1 MAEEKKYEIN
11 IDPRILELLGP
22 NLYTNIY
29 YVLAELIANAYDAEA
44 HNVYILSKEDRIIVE
59 DDGNGMSYKDKDV
72 AKYLNVASESRK
84 TKDDAITPKLKRKKM
99 GRKGV
104 GKLAALSVSDAVWVK
119 TIKNKEKSGFI
130 LSRHISDDH
139 LLNPLEEN
147 SITFTYVKEHGTA
160 IEMTKPEYKL
170 PKSLETLKKNL
181 LKMFPLVDKNFQI
194 HLVRGKEEVIINDFE
209 KEIIGQLGTLITL
222 GKDFESLEENYK
234 CDFPDF
240 YEKLVD
246 IRDIK
251 TIPVSMDDKFGNEN
265 EYIME
270 IKGWIGTYR
279 STKGRKKSVTD
290 FPDNFISLYANKK
303 MGEFNVLPYVGQ
315 NKLNEVYVVGQLHID
330 LFEDT
335 ELPDMSL
342 SNRQGYKTDDT
353 RYVLAMEYVRETL
366 LPDILKLRE
375 NYAGLKKK
383 DSETKKWNE
392 RKKKEEELKRNVKK
406 FKEDTSKSVADK
418 ISKNIDNKSYE
429 EVKKIVEAEI
439 ESGSSQLGLK
449 AEVDSQKKKILI
461 SHTKKDKDFADIIY
475 NMLVYNGVP
484 SKDILYTNCDDED
497 ARIPD
502 EMEIYEYLRS
512 FFVDSISTQKI
523 YVIYVTSQD
532 MGQSWGA
539 VSEVGAGWITQVNHK
554 IFNIGSFTP
563 GHPLDDARQ
572 WLQAKR
578 SEGEIYVDNV
588 NYDVFCVKIEAICK
602 DLGYPCQT
610 RDDNKLKLSEYVNVV
625 KSDVFSNL

>member
-59 DDGNGMSYKDKDV
+59 DDGSGMSYKEKDV

-84 TKDDAITPKLKRKKM
+84 TNEDAITPTLKRKKM

-104 GKLAALSVSDAVWVK
+104 GKLAALSVSDDVLVK
-119 TIKNKEKSGFI
+119 TVKDGEKSGFI
-130 LSRHISDDH
+130 LSRHIRSDH
-139 LLNPLEEN
+139 LLSPLEER
-147 SITFTYVKEHGTA
+147 SITFSYVKDHGTA
-160 IEMTKPEYKL
+160 IEMTNPEYKL

-194 HLVRGKEEVIINDFE
+194 HLVRGSEEVIINDFE
-209 KEIIGQLGTLITL
+209 KEIIGQLGTLITI
-222 GKDFESLEENYK
+222 GKDFESLVKNYK
-234 CDFPDF
+234 CDFPNSYD
-240 YEKLVD
+240 KLVE
-246 IRDIK
+246 IRDVK
-251 TIPVSMDDKFGNEN
+251 TIPVSMDNRVGNEN
-265 EYIME
+265 EYKME

-330 LFEDT
+330 LFEET

-353 RYVLAMEYVRETL
+353 RYILAMEYVRETL

-383 DSETKKWNE
+383 DSEAKKWDE

-406 FKEDTSKSVADK
+406 FKENTSKSVADK
-418 ISKNIDNKSYE
+418 ISKSINTKNYE
-429 EVKKIVEAEI
+429 EVKKIVETEI
-439 ESGSSQLGLK
+439 ETGSSQLGLK
-449 AEVDSQKKKILI
+449 TEVDSQKKKILI
-461 SHTKKDKDFADIIY
+461 SHTKKDKDFADIVY
-475 NMLVYNGVP
+475 NMLLYNGVP
-484 SKDILYTNCDDED
+484 SKDILYTNCDDEE

-502 EMEIYEYLRS
+502 EMQIYEYLRS

-532 MGQSWGA
+532 MGRSWGA

-572 WLQAKR
+572 WLQVKR

-602 DLGYPCQT
+602 DLGYQCQS

-625 KSDVFSNL
+625 KSDVFSGL